1 MMNDKAQIAI
11 IGAGPLGLEIA
22 ISLKRSGISYLHF
35 DKGQVA
41 QAIYNFPTGTHF
53 YSYPECIS
61 LASIPI
67 QTTDQQKCSR
77 EEYLAY
83 VRSIVSY
90 FDLKISTYEEVI
102 AVRKE
107 SDTFFIKTRSNQ
119 GHKEY
124 QVEFL
129 VIATGST
136 SKPKKLNVP
145 GEELDHVHEKL
156 KEPHYYFKKKVAI
169 IGGKNS
175 AVEDALRCYQAMAE
189 VTLITRKEHFKE
201 NEVKYWLLPELLG
214 RIKRKEM
221 TCYYTSHLIEIRP
234 NQVVFQNKGVK
245 QEIEADF
252 VIKAV
257 GFDANLSLLEKLGV
271 SFRGEQRIPFFNSST
286 METNIPHVYVLGTVT
301 GGHQKVYRAFIE
313 NTHIHVERILK
324 DLSAKLQTTIIP
336 YFTKLRKPKIP
347 EQ

>member
-1 MMNDKAQIAI
+1 MDGKAQVAI

-41 QAIYNFPTGTHF
+41 QAIYNFPIGTHF

-67 QTTDQQKCSR
+67 QTANQQKCSR

-83 VRSIVSY
+83 VRSIVSC
-90 FDLKISTYEEVI
+90 FDLSISTYEEVI

-107 SDTFFIKTRSNQ
+107 SDIFFIKTRSNQ
-119 GHKEY
+119 GTKEY
-124 QVEFL
+124 QAEFL
-129 VIATGST
+129 IIATGST
-136 SKPKKLNVP
+136 SKSKKLNVP
-145 GEELDHVHEKL
+145 GEGLDHVHEKL
-156 KEPHYYFKKKVAI
+156 KDPHYYFRKKVAI

-175 AVEDALRCYQAMAE
+175 AVEDALRCYQAKAE

-221 TCYYTSHLIEIRP
+221 TCYYASHLIEIRP
-234 NQVVFQNKGVK
+234 NQVVFQNQGVK

-252 VIKAV
+252 VIKAI
-257 GFDANLSLLEKLGV
+257 GFEANLSLLEKIGV
-271 SFRGEQRIPFFNSST
+271 SLKGKQRIPFFSPST
-286 METNIPHVYVLGTVT
+286 METNIPQVYVLGTVT
-301 GGHQKVYRAFIE
+301 GGNQKVYRAFIE
-313 NTHIHVERILK
+313 NTHIHVERILN
-324 DLSAKLQTTIIP
+324 DLSAKLQKTIIP
-336 YFTKLRKPKIP
+336 YYTKLRRSRAP